1 MILALLLACSGGP
14 EASPPAAS
22 PAAPSATHAPS
33 AHVAA
38 SRPASFNL
46 GRPATAEEIAAWDID
61 VDASGLSLPA
71 GSGTVTQGQALF
83 AERCVACHGLQGE
96 GGLGPKLWGANTAP
110 DVDFS
115 TDAKIPR
122 TIGNWWPYATTV
134 FDYVRRAMPQT
145 GPGSLTDDESYALV
159 GFLLAKNGLFPE
171 DGTLTKDT
179 LMRVE
184 MPAKSR
190 FVPDDRGPGADGFR

>member
-14 EASPPAAS
+14 DATPATV
-22 PAAPSATHAPS
+22 APGAHAPS
-33 AHVAA
+33 AAHVSAP
-38 SRPASFNL
+38 RPGSFNL
-46 GRPATAEEIAAWDID
+46 GRAATAEEIAAWDID
-61 VDASGLSLPA
+61 VDASGRSLPA
-71 GSGTVTQGQALF
+71 GSGTVAQGQALY

-171 DGTLTKDT
+171 DGTLTKDA

-190 FVPDDRGPGADGFR
+190 FVPDDRGPGPDGFR